1 MINAELTG
9 LSAGEDASG
18 MSLAGSA
25 LSAAK
30 SLIRLP
36 MPC

>member
-9 LSAGEDASG
+9 LGAGEDASG

-25 LSAAK
+25 LSAAIG
-30 SLIRLP
+30 LVRLP
-36 MPC
+36 MQC